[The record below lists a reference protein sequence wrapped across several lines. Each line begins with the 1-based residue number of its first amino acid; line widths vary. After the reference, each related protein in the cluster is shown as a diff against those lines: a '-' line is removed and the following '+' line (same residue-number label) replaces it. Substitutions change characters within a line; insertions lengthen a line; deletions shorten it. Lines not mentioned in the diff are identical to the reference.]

1 MREKDILGQVGLLL
15 EVLVHAQVSKV
26 LHVGGNL
33 GQGLL
38 GAKKINLEKRSCTIT
53 HGRDQLSASE
63 SATGLEIKKKEEDN
77 WVKVLEGVQ
86 LVALAESGREP

>member
-53 HGRDQLSASE
+53 HGRDETYINFQL
-63 SATGLEIKKKEEDN
+63 
-77 WVKVLEGVQ
+77 VKVQ
-86 LVALAESGREP
+86 PD